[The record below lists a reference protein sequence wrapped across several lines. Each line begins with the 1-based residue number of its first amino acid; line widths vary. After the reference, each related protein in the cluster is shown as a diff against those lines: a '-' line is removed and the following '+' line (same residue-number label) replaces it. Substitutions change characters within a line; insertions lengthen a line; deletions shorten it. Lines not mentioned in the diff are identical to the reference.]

1 MKRHILTTM
10 AFVTLAYSVYSQTTS
25 QSSAI
30 SEKVFISIS
39 KETLR
44 PPYLEIKD
52 FHFED
57 TDGNNKID
65 SEETT
70 KFHFI
75 LANSGQGNGVGL
87 ELLITEKNNVLGL
100 EYAKSQKLPDLK
112 NGESRNYAIPVKGLT
127 SLQTG
132 ISLFTIEVRE
142 ANGFHSDPF
151 QIEIAT
157 EAFREPLV
165 KIVDYQVSS
174 QNSGTLEKRKPF
186 DVEILIQNIG
196 QGRANDV
203 SVNLNLPMNV
213 FCLSANETEIMGSLA
228 PNEKKLISYN
238 LVTNN
243 EFSESVLSL
252 NFNMNEKHRLYAE
265 DRTIELTLNQ
275 KVATDKLVIEGN
287 APNNVNIEVASLTSD
302 IDRNIPEITEK
313 NPNKVALIIGNENY
327 AGNLNPEI
335 NVEYA
340 RRDAEI
346 FRSYAIRTLGVEE
359 KNLFFLSDATSGV
372 MKREIDRVV
381 EMVKRMGPS
390 TELIFYYAGHG
401 FPDEMH
407 QAPYIIP
414 VDVTSSNLSSAISL
428 EEVYRKFGNSGAQ
441 KILVLLDACFS
452 GGGRNQ
458 GLLAAR
464 AVRIK
469 PRNELIEGNMV
480 VFSAA
485 TGEQSA
491 LPYHSQKHGIFSY
504 FLMKK
509 LQETQGQVSMGE
521 MSNYLQ
527 SRIGVESLRVN
538 GKLQDPTVVV
548 SPALFNTWEDLSF

>member
-1 MKRHILTTM
+1 MKLYILATLV
-10 AFVTLAYSVYSQTTS
+10 FVTLAFSVNSQTTS

-75 LANSGQGNGVGL
+75 LANTGQGNGVGL
-87 ELLITEKNNVLGL
+87 ELLINEKNNVLGL
-100 EYAKSQKLPDLK
+100 EYLKSQKLPDLK
-112 NGESRNYAIPVKGLT
+112 NGESRDYAIPVKGLT

-142 ANGFHSDPF
+142 ANGFHSDPV

-157 EAFREPLV
+157 EAFREPQV
-165 KIVDYQVSS
+165 KIVDFQVSS

-186 DVEILIQNIG
+186 DVDILIQNIG

-243 EFSESVLSL
+243 EFSESVLAL
-252 NFNMNEKHRLYAE
+252 NFNLNEKHRLYAE
-265 DRTIELTLNQ
+265 DRIIELTLNQ
-275 KVATDKLVIEGN
+275 RVATDKLVIEGN
-287 APNNVNIEVASLTSD
+287 APTNVSIEVASLTSD
-302 IDRNIPEITEK
+302 IDRNIPEIPEK
-313 NPNKVALIIGNENY
+313 KPNKVALIIGNENY

-359 KNLFFLSDATSGV
+359 KNAFFLTDATSGL

-381 EMVKRMGPS
+381 EMVKRMGPE

-401 FPDEMH
+401 YPDEMH

-414 VDVTSSNLSSAISL
+414 VDVTSSNLTSAISL
-428 EEVYRKFGNSGAQ
+428 EEVYRKFGGTGAQ

-485 TGEQSA
+485 SGEQSA

-509 LQETQGQVSMGE
+509 LQDSQGQVSMGE
-521 MSNYLQ
+521 MSNYLRSQ
-527 SRIGVESLRVN
+527 IGVESLRVN
-538 GKLQDPTVVV
+538 GKLQDPTVIV
-548 SPALFNTWEDLSF
+548 SPALINDWEELSF

>member
-142 ANGFHSDPF
+142 VNGFHSDPF

-287 APNNVNIEVASLTSD
+287 APTNVNIEVASLTSD